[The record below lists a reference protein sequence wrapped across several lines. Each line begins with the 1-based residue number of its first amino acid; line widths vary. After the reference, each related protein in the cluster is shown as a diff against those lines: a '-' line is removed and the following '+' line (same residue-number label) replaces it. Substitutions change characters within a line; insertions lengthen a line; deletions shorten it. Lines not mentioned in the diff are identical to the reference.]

1 MAKKNKDSSDP
12 LVIKKYA
19 NRRLYNTAEGS
30 FVTLA
35 DLHELVKKEIAF
47 VVQDAKTGKDLTASV
62 LAQIVAEEENKGHNM
77 FSPDYLR
84 QILKL
89 YGDGTPPELTSYL
102 EQSISYFSEN
112 QEQMA
117 KQFGDMLGGDPKV
130 ENTMAKWAE
139 IGQQNMAQFQKSME
153 TFSASGKE
161 KASKPQSKPEPKSS
175 PKTEPKT
182 ETNDEESE
190 IEKLRREMAEMQ
202 ARLEGL
208 TPNK

>member
-1 MAKKNKDSSDP
+1 MAKKNKDSSEP
-12 LVIKKYA
+12 LIIKKYA

-35 DLHELVKKEIAF
+35 DLHELVKQEIAF

-112 QEQMA
+112 QEVMA
-117 KQFGDMLGGDPKV
+117 KQFNDMVSGDPKV
-130 ENTMAKWAE
+130 DNTMEKWAE
-139 IGQQNMAQFQKSME
+139 VGQQNMALFQKSME
-153 TFSASGKE
+153 AFSASDQT
-161 KASKPQSKPEPKSS
+161 KAPDPQPEPAPAAKA
-175 PKTEPKT
+175 KAKKD
-182 ETNDEESE
+182 ETE

-202 ARLEGL
+202 SRLEGL
-208 TPNK
+208 SPKK